1 MSDFVKR
8 ILSSIILLPLSL
20 YFMFIGSFYLILL
33 IIICF
38 LVSSYE
44 WHKMVR
50 KINYKIIGFVFLVF
64 SFYSFYELV
73 VNYNILI
80 PLFICICTDIGGY
93 VFGKIFK
100 GPKLTKISPN
110 KTYSGMIGGYF
121 LSILFILFYFKYLNV
136 QVTIAWFVATI
147 FISTVSQIGDLA
159 ISYFKRLSKIKNTGN
174 IIPGHG
180 GLLDRID
187 GMIFAFPIY
196 YFIKLTGTLI

>member
-100 GPKLTKISPN
+100 GPKLKKISSN

-121 LSILFILFYFKYLNV
+121 LSIMIVPSLSRN
-136 QVTIAWFVATI
+136 IARLI
-147 FISTVSQIGDLA
+147 IS
-159 ISYFKRLSKIKNTGN
+159 RLSFFFKI
-174 IIPGHG
+174 
-180 GLLDRID
+180 
-187 GMIFAFPIY
+187 
-196 YFIKLTGTLI
+196 